1 VLQRSAKTLIK
12 ALQGGKHLT
21 RTELGRELA
30 NIGIVAEGLRLGYI
44 LHWAELEALVCSGPR
59 RGKQFTYALLEE
71 RVPPAK
77 PISHEEALAELVKR
91 YFPSHGP
98 ATLHDF
104 TWWSGLT
111 LADTKKGV
119 AAQGAQLMHEMI
131 DGQTY
136 WSATS
141 ASFTNEKSPT
151 VYLLP
156 NYDEYISYQDRTA
169 ILDPRYTN
177 RLDLQVGGLPHFLV
191 IDSQIV
197 GAWRRTFSK
206 GTVIIEMRSFEALAS
221 SETQAIEAAA
231 QHYGE
236 FLSMPVAFA

>member
-1 VLQRSAKTLIK
+1 MLQRSAKTLIK

-91 YFPSHGP
+91 YFTSHGP

-111 LADTKKGV
+111 LANAKKGV
-119 AAQGAQLMHEMI
+119 AFQAALLEHEMI
-131 DGQTY
+131 DG
-136 WSATS
+136 
-141 ASFTNEKSPT
+141 
-151 VYLLP
+151 
-156 NYDEYISYQDRTA
+156 R
-169 ILDPRYTN
+169 
-177 RLDLQVGGLPHFLV
+177 
-191 IDSQIV
+191 
-197 GAWRRTFSK
+197 
-206 GTVIIEMRSFEALAS
+206 
-221 SETQAIEAAA
+221 
-231 QHYGE
+231 
-236 FLSMPVAFA
+236 